1 MASSTDTLI
10 DGFGRI
16 RACEKRVVG
25 RVTGVS
31 SELRPVDVLADALQ
45 HAGQTAFVAGMLERR
60 RHG

>member
-10 DGFGRI
+10 DGLERI

-45 HAGQTAFVAGMLERR
+45 RCLS
-60 RHG
+60 